1 MSGTGAKASPPAAG
15 GGDGDDPPRR
25 RRLLPGAGRRR
36 RSPRDG
42 FEPGRQCDQVL
53 GRRRSCRR
61 RARAGRSCH
70 RHAARPRPR
79 RRDLAAGAEADLQ
92 AFLSDSRPDE
102 HAREGHRPRPVH
114 RTVGGGASWRKSV
127 RRKRW
132 PGAGEH
138 VHRAVAGRRAAQG
151 VDRSRILVVE
161 DEQHLADGLR
171 YNLEAEQYDVD
182 LVDNGEEA
190 LQRLTAEPSRYDLV
204 ILDVMLPGIDGFA
217 VATQLRN
224 ARRFVPV
231 LMLTARGRSEDV
243 LRGFGAGAD
252 DYLPKPFE
260 LPILLSRV
268 RGLLRRHEWF
278 RAEATPPASPPVASQ
293 FTFGDKSIDF
303 EQLEVRV
310 GEKRMPL
317 TLMEAALLRY
327 FVQREGSPVPRKE
340 ILEKVWGVHEDT
352 DTRAIDNFIVR
363 LRRYIET
370 EPSNPRHL
378 QTVRGVG
385 YRFVANPK

>member
-1 MSGTGAKASPPAAG
+1 M
-15 GGDGDDPPRR
+15 
-25 RRLLPGAGRRR
+25 
-36 RSPRDG
+36 
-42 FEPGRQCDQVL
+42 
-53 GRRRSCRR
+53 
-61 RARAGRSCH
+61 
-70 RHAARPRPR
+70 
-79 RRDLAAGAEADLQ
+79 
-92 AFLSDSRPDE
+92 
-102 HAREGHRPRPVH
+102 
-114 RTVGGGASWRKSV
+114 
-127 RRKRW
+127 
-132 PGAGEH
+132 
-138 VHRAVAGRRAAQG
+138 
-151 VDRSRILVVE
+151 SRILVVE

-171 YNLEAEQYDVD
+171 FNLEAESYDVD

-190 LQRLTAEPSRYDLV
+190 LQRLTADPARYDLV
-204 ILDVMLPGIDGFA
+204 ILDVMLPGIDGFS
-217 VATQLRN
+217 VASELRTK
-224 ARRFVPV
+224 RRFVPI

-252 DYLPKPFE
+252 DYLAKPFE

-278 RAEATPPASPPVASQ
+278 RAEAAASAAPPVASQ
-293 FTFGDKSIDF
+293 FSFGDKSIDF

-310 GEKRMPL
+310 GDKRMPL

-327 FVQREGSPVPRKE
+327 FVQHEGSPVPRKE
-340 ILEKVWGVHEDT
+340 ILERVWGVHEDT

-385 YRFVANPK
+385 YRFVSNPK

>member
-1 MSGTGAKASPPAAG
+1 M
-15 GGDGDDPPRR
+15 
-25 RRLLPGAGRRR
+25 
-36 RSPRDG
+36 
-42 FEPGRQCDQVL
+42 
-53 GRRRSCRR
+53 
-61 RARAGRSCH
+61 
-70 RHAARPRPR
+70 
-79 RRDLAAGAEADLQ
+79 
-92 AFLSDSRPDE
+92 
-102 HAREGHRPRPVH
+102 
-114 RTVGGGASWRKSV
+114 
-127 RRKRW
+127 
-132 PGAGEH
+132 
-138 VHRAVAGRRAAQG
+138 
-151 VDRSRILVVE
+151 SRILIVE

-171 YNLEAEQYDVD
+171 YNLEAEQYQVEV
-182 LVDNGEEA
+182 VDNGEDA
-190 LQRLTAEPSRYDLV
+190 LERLIAEPGRYDVV
-204 ILDVMLPGIDGFA
+204 ILDVMLPGIDGFT
-217 VATQLRN
+217 VATELRR

-268 RGLLRRHEWF
+268 RGLLRRHDWF
-278 RAEATPPASPPVASQ
+278 REEAAAKTSPPVAAQ
-293 FTFGDKSIDF
+293 FSFGDKSIDF

-327 FVQREGSPVPRKE
+327 FVQHEGCPVPRKE
-340 ILEKVWGVHEDT
+340 ILEQVWGVHEDT

-363 LRRYIET
+363 LRRYIEE

-385 YRFVANPK
+385 YRFVADPE